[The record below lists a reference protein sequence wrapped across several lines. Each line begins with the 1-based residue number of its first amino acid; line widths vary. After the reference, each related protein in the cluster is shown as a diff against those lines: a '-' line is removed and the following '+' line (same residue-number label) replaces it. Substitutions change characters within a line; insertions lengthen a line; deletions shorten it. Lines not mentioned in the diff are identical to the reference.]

1 MAGKSKIV
9 YEQWEFTDNAIK
21 SGSVHLAMPLISDAL
36 ETNTF
41 TATVECTDKN
51 IINFE
56 RNTPLTYY
64 YNNKK
69 KGIFYVQSI
78 TRAGPKTYAIYATSA
93 IGLLIEAR
101 HYGGIYT
108 GQTVPEVVAEICG
121 SLPVH
126 VKTIFADTALYGW
139 LPYVKPP
146 ESSARDNL
154 AQVLFAIGAYL
165 GVDQEGVLRVEPL
178 WDGVSSAV
186 PADRV
191 YLDGSVEYG
200 SAVSAVSVLEHQYLA
215 LNTEKSTTLFD
226 GTTTANTTVIFDE
239 PMFNLQATGFSIL
252 ESGANYAILS
262 AGTGTLTGIPYLH
275 TTREVVR
282 SVTQGAAENIRTIS
296 DATLVSLVNSRAV
309 AERLA
314 EYYKHTVTIHNPI
327 LAESERPGQV
337 VSIYD
342 PFAKTMVEACISSMD
357 INMSA
362 VLKAETAALVGFEP
376 PQPDTSEYMD
386 ERVVLTGAGDWQPP
400 DGVTTV
406 RYTLLSGAFGG
417 SAGRPGEDGA
427 SPESYTNRMTDYT
440 ESGYLYGEGGKGGEG
455 GQPGSGGRILQG
467 ELQLDGNAPIPYQ
480 CGIGGEGSSEPDQ
493 PGQEGTPTTFGGV
506 SSADG
511 TVSDAGYTD
520 PVTGEVFAQKGKAGI
535 PGGDGAGKVPG
546 ATYPPDEPEAIQL
559 AGGVTDEDGIF
570 WPGGTTSTYT
580 APGEVPPKISTESVR
595 GQGVYA
601 TSSAGLGSGA
611 AAGSAGTDGGGK
623 GYITASS
630 SSPYARANGARGKDG
645 AAATKI
651 PKTAGITTGGT
662 GGYGGG
668 GGSACGASIVGVR
681 TDVSNADAVAYPGTP
696 GVGGAGAPG
705 GRGGDG
711 MIILYFRRPKPAQAL
726 LASVTKDGLWR
737 LDKYGRRI
745 IV

>member
-1 MAGKSKIV
+1 MRNRLV
-9 YEQWEFTDNAIK
+9 YGPWTFEDVRLSEGNPYQEQTLFGQELGVDTLSVTVKCADQAILEPQPNAR
-21 SGSVHLAMPLISDAL
+21 M
-36 ETNTF
+36 
-41 TATVECTDKN
+41 
-51 IINFE
+51 
-56 RNTPLTYY
+56 TYY
-64 YNNKK
+64 HRGRQR
-69 KGIFYVQSI
+69 GIYYVQSVRQVSPI
-78 TRAGPKTYAIYATSA
+78 LYTISGVTAVGRLTQ
-93 IGLLIEAR
+93 LEHR
-101 HYGGIYT
+101 GGIYT
-108 GQTVPEVVAEICG
+108 GQNLEQVVREICG
-121 SLPVH
+121 PLPVY
-126 VKTIFADTALYGW
+126 VKTSVAGILIYGW
-139 LPYVKPP
+139 LPYVKPQDA
-146 ESSARDNL
+146 SARDNL
-154 AQVLFAIGAYL
+154 ALVLQATGTYL
-165 GVDQEGVLRVEPL
+165 RVDLDGVLRVEPL
-178 WDGVSSAV
+178 WGGLAGTVVKDRMCIDAATERGTPVS
-186 PADRV
+186 
-191 YLDGSVEYG
+191 L
-200 SAVSAVSVLEHQYLA
+200 VLVTEHQYA
-215 LNTEKSTTLFD
+215 PGEEEQTLFE
-226 GTTTANTTVIFDE
+226 GTATSQDPIIFDE
-239 PMFNLQATGFSIL
+239 PMHSLSATGFSIL
-252 ESGANYAILS
+252 ESGANWARVS
-262 AGTGTLTGIPYLH
+262 AGTGVLTGKRYLH
-275 TTREVVR
+275 TTRQ
-282 SVTQGAAENIRTIS
+282 VTEAVTAGAEENVES
-296 DATLVSLVNSRAV
+296 LEDNTLVTLVNSRDV
-309 AERLA
+309 AKRMAAYHRCL
-314 EYYKHTVTIHNPI
+314 KTIQAPI
-327 LAESERPGQV
+327 MVDGERPGQV

-480 CGIGGEGSSEPDQ
+480 CGIGGEGSSDPDQ

-601 TSSAGLGSGA
+601 TSSVGLGSGA